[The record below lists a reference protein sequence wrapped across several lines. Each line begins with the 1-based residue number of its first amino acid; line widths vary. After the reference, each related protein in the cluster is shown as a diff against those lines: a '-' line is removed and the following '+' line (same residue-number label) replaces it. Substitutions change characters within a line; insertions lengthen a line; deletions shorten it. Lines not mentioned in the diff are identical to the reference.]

1 MIVIFKASAKIYTVS
16 LITERLWI
24 ESSFWWTARSGL
36 KGWSLSRKCGFRLV
50 NPLFG
55 CSAIF
60 SKSGAR

>member
-1 MIVIFKASAKIYTVS
+1 MIIIFKASSKIYSFS
-16 LITERLWI
+16 LITEKMWI
-24 ESSFWWTARSGL
+24 ESSFWWTCKSDL
-36 KGWSLSRKCGFRLV
+36 KGWQFSRKCGFRLV